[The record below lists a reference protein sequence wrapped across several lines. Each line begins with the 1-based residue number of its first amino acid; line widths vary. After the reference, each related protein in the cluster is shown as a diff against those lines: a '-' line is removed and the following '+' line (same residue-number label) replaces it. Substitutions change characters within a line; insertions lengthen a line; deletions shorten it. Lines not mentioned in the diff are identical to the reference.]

1 MPSRDPRPPSE
12 TDESHEGPEA
22 TEPADAHPWRMIVL
36 LTLLTIGLGM
46 LASLVLVPLVIHYHG
61 WYAPQ
66 DSWPSLLAAQYVSA
80 GALGYVYSSSVFYV
94 VTPLL
99 ALILAPVTLIGDH
112 FNLTYN
118 WPYQIPHPSI
128 WLLYGP
134 YGFTLCASAF
144 WAVRKLAY
152 QIGLGARAALIQW
165 GTLVMA
171 VIPMAVLYGHFEDV
185 LALACVML
193 GVTLVFRDKWP
204 QAALAFGF
212 AIAFKQWA
220 LMGLP
225 LLIALAPRE
234 QRVRIAVRSLLIPA
248 AFVALPLIRDW
259 HHATEALLSAKSY
272 PHGIQHSALWLPHP
286 ERIVVGTPGRAVAL
300 VFAVALAWWLRDRDE
315 MPLILAAFGVVFLS
329 RLLFEP
335 RVLFYYLGP
344 GLMFLWLHERLTTG
358 HWWRV
363 PAAGCLFMAYFHLHL
378 RPVLWWPAAFA
389 FIAILMWPAARDVI
403 RRTTAPEPTEE
414 AEPLLAA

>member
-1 MPSRDPRPPSE
+1 MPSRDPRPASE
-12 TDESHEGPEA
+12 TDDSPPEQSA
-22 TEPADAHPWRMIVL
+22 GDAHPWRLVVL
-36 LTLLTIGLGM
+36 LTMLTIGIGM
-46 LASLVLVPLVIHYHG
+46 LVSLWLMPLALHYHG

-118 WPYQIPHPSI
+118 WPYQIPHPTI
-128 WLLYGP
+128 WLVYGP
-134 YGFTLCASAF
+134 YGFALCAPIF
-144 WAVRKLAY
+144 WTARKLAY

-193 GVTLVFRDKWP
+193 GVTLAFRDKWP

-225 LLIALAPRE
+225 LLIAVAPRD
-234 QRVRIAVRSLLIPA
+234 QRVRITVRSLIVPA
-248 AFVALPLIRDW
+248 ALVALPLIKDFS
-259 HHATEALLSAKSY
+259 HAKEALLGAKSY
-272 PHGIQHSALWLPHP
+272 PHGIQHSALWLAHP
-286 ERIVVGTPGRAVAL
+286 GQIVVGTPGRTVAL
-300 VFAVALAWWLRDRDE
+300 VAAVVLAWWLRDRDE
-315 MPLILAAFGVVFLS
+315 LPLIIGAFGVVFLS

-335 RVLFYYLGP
+335 RILFYYLGP

-358 HWWRV
+358 RWWRV

-378 RPVLWWPAAFA
+378 RPVLWWPAAFV
-389 FIAILMWPAARDVI
+389 FIAILIWPAARDVL
-403 RRTTAPEPTEE
+403 RRTTAPEPEAD